1 MKKEFAKLVLE
12 ANLGEPHTSTLRS
25 FFESYDQVPMDS
37 EVLLNLF
44 KTYISLIKKETET
57 PTPFFHFHA
66 HERTPFD
73 FYAFSLDMVRPLINF
88 AASKILGEKNLE
100 AIDAA
105 IKRKENVILLAN
117 HQTEID
123 PQIISLLL
131 TQKYPHLAS
140 SIAFVAGHRV
150 TTDPLAI
157 PFSRGTNLFP
167 IYSKKYI
174 EFPPEKKAE
183 KLRHNAKTLSTLEA
197 SLKEGGFF
205 IYVAPSGGRD
215 RFDITGKVS
224 LAPFDPNSVEMFYLI
239 AKRSPVKTHL
249 HLLALSTIKLLPPPS
264 NSNIELGEER
274 LASYGPAGLFF
285 GPELPL
291 EDTPKELRKKKSDAL
306 TNEIEKMYKE
316 L

>member
-1 MKKEFAKLVLE
+1 MKKEFEKLVWE
-12 ANLGEPHTSTLRS
+12 AHLGEPNTSTLRS
-25 FFESYDQVPMDS
+25 FFESYDQVPVHSDD
-37 EVLLNLF
+37 LLSLF
-44 KTYISLIKKETET
+44 KTYISLIRKEADS

-66 HERTPFD
+66 HERAPFD

-88 AASKILGEKNLE
+88 AASKILGGINLE

-131 TQKYPHLAS
+131 TEKFPHLAS

-239 AKRSPVKTHL
+239 AKRAPVKTHL

-291 EDTPKELRKKKSDAL
+291 EDTPKDLRKIRSDAL